1 MTLKTNISGEHIIQ
15 EVLRLLNM
23 PRETLSAKAISTAL
37 NMPAKRL
44 ADLAERFDNLVARS
58 GLRDASDAILDR
70 FIRGMEV
77 QGLEHIPSDGPL
89 RGGANHPWMMDGLC
103 ITASTRRDT
112 PP

>member
-58 GLRDASDAILDR
+58 GLREASDAILDR
-70 FIRGMEV
+70 FIKGMEV
-77 QGLEHIPSDGPL
+77 QGVEHVPSKGPL
-89 RGGANHPWMMDGLC
+89 LVVSNHPGMIDG
-103 ITASTRRDT
+103 
-112 PP
+112 